1 MRGQNTQVEFHEVNW
16 SALGKMWPYLL
27 EFRGRILLAVL
38 CLIAAKVASVG
49 MPFILK
55 HIVDDLNASS
65 DSAMAPYLLMPLG
78 LLLAYGVVR
87 FANVIFGE
95 LRDTLFGRVT
105 ERAMRR
111 IGLKV
116 FEHLHSLDLE
126 FHLNRRTGGL
136 SRDIERGT
144 NGISFLLRF
153 MVFNIVPT
161 FVEIGLVV
169 VLLWVNYSSLY
180 ALIVLL
186 SVLIYVAFSVLATEW
201 RTRFVREVNTAE
213 SRSSTRSVDSLLN
226 YETVKYFTNEAHESR
241 HYDQELELWESARR
255 KNRLTLFALNG
266 GQSLIIALAMTAA
279 MVLAAYDVASKAM
292 TIGDFVLI
300 NAFMMQIFMPL
311 NFLGFVYREMK
322 GAMANI
328 ESMFALLD
336 LQPTVV
342 ESPDATQL
350 AVRAGH
356 IRFDNVDFGY
366 STERGIL
373 HGVSFDVPP
382 LSKVAIVGTSGAGK
396 STLFKLL
403 FRFYDPT
410 QGRVLIDGQDIRG
423 VTLQSLRRAI
433 GVVPQ
438 DTVLFNASLF
448 ENIRYGRVEASD
460 DEVMEAIRMAH
471 LDDFIQQLPKGADTL
486 VGERGLKLSGGE
498 KQRVAIA
505 RAILKRPP
513 IMVFDEATSSLD
525 SRSEQSILNAIRE
538 ISANHTSLVIAHRLS
553 TIVDADTIIVLE
565 QGRVAEQGSHRAL
578 LAQGGRYAQMWAVQQ
593 QDRSPQDAESGNVS
607 APVVSD

>member
-1 MRGQNTQVEFHEVNW
+1 MRGQNTSVEFGEVNW
-16 SALGKMWPYLL
+16 SALGKLWHYLL

-38 CLIAAKVASVG
+38 CLIGAKVASVG
-49 MPFILK
+49 LPFILK
-55 HIVDDLNASS
+55 HLVDDLNGVIGGDA
-65 DSAMAPYLLMPLG
+65 APLVLMPLG

-87 FANVIFGE
+87 FASVIFGE

-111 IGLKV
+111 VGLRV
-116 FEHLHSLDLE
+116 FEHLHSLDLD

-161 FVEIGLVV
+161 FVEIGLVI
-169 VLLWVNYSSLY
+169 VLLWLNYSGLF
-180 ALIVLL
+180 ALIVF
-186 SVLIYVAFSVLATEW
+186 SAVLVYVAFSVLATEW

-213 SRSSTRSVDSLLN
+213 SRSSSRSVDSLLN
-226 YETVKYFTNEAHESR
+226 YETVKYFTNEAHEAT
-241 HYDQELELWESARR
+241 HYDRELEQWESARR

-266 GQSLIIALAMTAA
+266 GQALIIALAMTAA
-279 MVLAAYDVASKAM
+279 MVLAAWGVVEKTM

-336 LQPTVV
+336 QRPKVV
-342 ESPDATQL
+342 DAHD
-350 AVRAGH
+350 ARALKVENGE
-356 IRFDNVDFGY
+356 IRFDNVTFGY
-366 STERGIL
+366 GPERGIL
-373 HGVSFDVPP
+373 QGVSFTVPARH
-382 LSKVAIVGTSGAGK
+382 KVAIVGSSGAGK
-396 STLFKLL
+396 STLLKML
-403 FRFYDPT
+403 FRFYDPDA
-410 QGRVLIDGQDIRG
+410 GRVLIDGQDIRH
-423 VTLQSLRRAI
+423 VSLESLRRAI

-438 DTVLFNASLF
+438 DTVLFNTSLF
-448 ENIRYGRVEASD
+448 ENIRYGRVDASD
-460 DEVMEAIRMAH
+460 GEVEAAIRMAH
-471 LDDFIQQLPKGADTL
+471 LDEFIRQLPKGAATL

-538 ISANHTSLVIAHRLS
+538 IAADHTALVIAHRLS
-553 TIVDADTIIVLE
+553 TIVDADSILVLD
-565 QGRVAEQGSHRAL
+565 QGRVVEEGSHGAL
-578 LAQGGRYAQMWAVQQ
+578 LARGGRYAEMWAAQQ
-593 QDRSPQDAESGNVS
+593 QDRGRGAGEPVATST
-607 APVVSD
+607 APV

>member
-1 MRGQNTQVEFHEVNW
+1 MRGQKTQIEFHEVNW
-16 SALGKMWPYLL
+16 SALGKLWYYLL
-27 EFRGRILLAVL
+27 EFRGRIVLAVL

-55 HIVDDLNASS
+55 HIVDDLNAASAS
-65 DSAMAPYLLMPLG
+65 DMAPYLLMPLG

-169 VLLWVNYSSLY
+169 VLLWVNYSGLY

-186 SVLIYVAFSVLATEW
+186 SVLVYVAFSVFATEW
-201 RTRFVREVNTAE
+201 RTRFVREVNSAE

-226 YETVKYFTNEAHESR
+226 YETVKYFTNEAYESR

-266 GQSLIIALAMTAA
+266 GQALIIAMAMTAA
-279 MVLAAYDVASKAM
+279 MVLAAFDVANKAM
-292 TIGDFVLI
+292 SIGDFVLI

-336 LQPTVV
+336 QQPRVI
-342 ESPDATQL
+342 ESPDVAEL
-350 AVRAGH
+350 RVSAGH
-356 IRFDNVDFGY
+356 IRFENVAFGY

-373 HGVSFDVPP
+373 HSVSFDVPP
-382 LSKVAIVGTSGAGK
+382 LSKVAIVGASGAGK

-403 FRFYDPT
+403 FRFYDPDE
-410 QGRVLIDGQDIRG
+410 GRVLVDGQDIRG

-438 DTVLFNASLF
+438 DTVLFNTSLF
-448 ENIRYGRVEASD
+448 ENIRYGRVNASD
-460 DEVMEAIRMAH
+460 EDVQEAICMAH
-471 LDDFIQQLPKGADTL
+471 LDDFIKQLPKGADTL

-565 QGRVAEQGSHRAL
+565 QGRVVEEGSHRVL

-593 QDRSPQDAESGNVS
+593 QDRSQQDALGGNLSPHTVS
-607 APVVSD
+607 Y